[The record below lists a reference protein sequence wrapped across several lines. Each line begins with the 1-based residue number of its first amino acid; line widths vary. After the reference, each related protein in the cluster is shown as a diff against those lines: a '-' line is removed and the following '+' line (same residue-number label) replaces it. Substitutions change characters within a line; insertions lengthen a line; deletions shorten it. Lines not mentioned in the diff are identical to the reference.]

1 MIRITYPKFISEP
14 RVLIKTAVCLLCLGI
29 LYYPTFKKLASDL
42 ATLPDFS
49 HGFLFPPISLY
60 LIWKRSDELEDV
72 APSPNNWGLAFVVFG
87 LLLFLLGNLGAENFV
102 TRASFLV
109 VITGIT
115 LFLLGWTYL
124 KAFLFPIGLLIF
136 AIPLPSIL
144 MQKITFPMQLFASQV
159 ATWSLHVLNIPVLR
173 EGNIIHLV
181 GETLEVAEACSGIRS
196 LLSLLAVGTVLAYF
210 MTRVTWQRIVMV
222 LSCFPIAIFV
232 NALRVTVTGI
242 LANHYG
248 IQAAE
253 GFFHGF
259 SGAVLYFSGLI
270 MVAGVGLL
278 VSKLSAIR
286 GGGEAKGE

>member
-1 MIRITYPKFISEP
+1 MQLRYPKSIAAP
-14 RVLIKTAVCLLCLGI
+14 KTLIKVTICVLCLGG
-29 LYYPTFKKLASDL
+29 LYFPTLKKLVSDL
-42 ATLPDFS
+42 ITLPDFN

-60 LIWKRSDELEDV
+60 LFWKRSGELED
-72 APSPNNWGLAFVVFG
+72 APPSPSNSGLAIILFG
-87 LLLFLLGNLGAENFV
+87 LLLFLLGNLGAENFI
-102 TRASFLV
+102 TRVSFLV
-109 VITGIT
+109 VLTGIT
-115 LFLLGWTYL
+115 LFLLGRTYL

-144 MQKITFPMQLFASQV
+144 MQKVTFPMQLFASQV

-173 EGNIIHLV
+173 EGNIIHLL

-196 LLSLLAVGTVLAYF
+196 LLSLIAVGTVLAYF
-210 MTRVTWQRIVMV
+210 TTKVTWHRIVMV
-222 LSCFPIAIFV
+222 LSCFPIAIIV
-232 NALRVTVTGI
+232 NAFRVSATGI

-248 IQAAE
+248 IKVAQ

-278 VSKLSAIR
+278 VNKVSLR
-286 GGGEAKGE
+286 REQ